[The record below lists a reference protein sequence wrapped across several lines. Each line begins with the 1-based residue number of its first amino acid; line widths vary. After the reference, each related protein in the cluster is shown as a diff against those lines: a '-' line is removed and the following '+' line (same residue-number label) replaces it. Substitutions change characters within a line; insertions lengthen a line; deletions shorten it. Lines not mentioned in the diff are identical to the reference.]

1 MTRILLAGLLL
12 AAGPAAAHDLGF
24 AGLLSASNKT
34 DLPALTISATE
45 PLGED
50 WTLTSGGYYEVEIVA
65 DGSAELQL
73 DGAEFFRAIWIDEIV
88 INDMEVR
95 PMALHSLEFDAS
107 GEVEFGFVAIKPGV
121 YELKTQTGSIKV
133 TIQ

>member
-1 MTRILLAGLLL
+1 MTRLMLAALLV
-12 AAGPAAAHDLGF
+12 AAGPAAAHELGF

-34 DLPALTISATE
+34 DLPELTISATE
-45 PLGED
+45 RLGED
-50 WTLTSGGYYEVEIVA
+50 WTLESGGYYEVEIVA

-88 INDMEVR
+88 IDDMEVR
-95 PMALHSLEFDAS
+95 PMALHSLEFDAA

-121 YELKTQTGSIKV
+121 YELRTQTDSIKV